1 MRKYCFISSSGGH
14 FEQLKMLQ
22 PIMKRNSIII
32 TEKVDGIEMKSEN
45 YYDLLQVNRREIL
58 FIIKIIRNTFKS
70 LVIFIK
76 EKPDII
82 ICTGALSTIPFCIIS
97 KIFNSK
103 LIYIESYA
111 KVHMGS
117 ITGKLMYLI
126 ADKFYVQWDSML
138 KIYPNAIFKGGIY

>member
-1 MRKYCFISSSGGH
+1 MKKICFISSSGGH
-14 FEQLKMLQ
+14 LEQLQMLMPSMQ
-22 PIMKRNSIII
+22 ENSFIV
-32 TEKVDGIEMKSEN
+32 TEKIDGIESVSEN
-45 YYDLLQVNRREIL
+45 YYLQQINRREIL
-58 FIIKIIRNTFKS
+58 FIVKIILNTFKS

-111 KVHMGS
+111 KVHTGS
-117 ITGKLMYLI
+117 PGLFLI
-126 ADKFYVQWDSML
+126 
-138 KIYPNAIFKGGIY
+138 

>member
-1 MRKYCFISSSGGH
+1 MKKICFISSSGGH

-22 PIMKRNSIII
+22 PIMKRNSVII
-32 TEKVDGIEMKSEN
+32 TEKVEGIEMKSEN
-45 YYDLLQVNRREIL
+45 YYDLQQVNRQEIL

-111 KVHMGS
+111 KVHTGS
-117 ITGKLMYLI
+117 LTGRLMYLI

-138 KIYPNAIFKGGIY
+138 KIYSNATFKGGIY

>member
-117 ITGKLMYLI
+117 ITGRLMYLI

>member
-1 MRKYCFISSSGGH
+1 VRKYCFISSSGGH

-117 ITGKLMYLI
+117 ITGRLMYLI

>member
-1 MRKYCFISSSGGH
+1 
-14 FEQLKMLQ
+14 MLQ

-117 ITGKLMYLI
+117 ITGRLMYLI